1 MDQLNLNLVCTCIC
15 SYLWIVP
22 YELFDKLFVHLILS
36 FTQVKLCVFL
46 LLFKNHY
53 LELMYC
59 LMPPAHFLF
68 VMTIHKTCANQHST
82 GYQLSACIKEKSRM
96 CWQRIN
102 TLILVNRPRS
112 NFCIVVFS
120 RCQSVRP
127 AQLWVW
133 SCVKISWKE
142 CLEMRH
148 CNFTKISP
156 NFSGWKGWKAIKK
169 MRQLP
174 FPISNGTI
182 LGQGISIS
190 WPWKLKCS
198 SRWTQF

>member
-1 MDQLNLNLVCTCIC
+1 MIGKTDQSVDRLMDQLNLNLVCTCIC

-102 TLILVNRPRS
+102 TLVLVNRPRS
-112 NFCIVVFS
+112 FYVIYVFVVFS
-120 RCQSVRP
+120 RCQYVRP
-127 AQLWVW
+127 AQLRVWICVRFHRKVDWV
-133 SCVKISWKE
+133 CLTAIS
-142 CLEMRH
+142 
-148 CNFTKISP
+148 
-156 NFSGWKGWKAIKK
+156 
-169 MRQLP
+169 
-174 FPISNGTI
+174 
-182 LGQGISIS
+182 
-190 WPWKLKCS
+190 
-198 SRWTQF
+198 